1 MATTGVEAAAQAAV
15 NLSNTGESSQPL
27 MADIAKF
34 EQSLQVAESGVD
46 ANASDSVTKALFDP
60 LQTINGEAAELN
72 EIANNILANGAEMK
86 PSDILMLT
94 VKSQEF
100 MFHSQLTANVA
111 NRSADGI
118 QQLFRQQS

>member
-1 MATTGVEAAAQAAV
+1 MYTKDLVVESAAIGVPA
-15 NLSNTGESSQPL
+15 NSNQPL
-27 MADIAKF
+27 QSDIAKF
-34 EQSLQVAESGVD
+34 EQSLQSAQEGSAVESPG
-46 ANASDSVTKALFDP
+46 AVTKVMFDP
-60 LQTINGEAAELN
+60 LQSINGRAAELN
-72 EIANNILANGAEMK
+72 DIARGVLANGAEMK